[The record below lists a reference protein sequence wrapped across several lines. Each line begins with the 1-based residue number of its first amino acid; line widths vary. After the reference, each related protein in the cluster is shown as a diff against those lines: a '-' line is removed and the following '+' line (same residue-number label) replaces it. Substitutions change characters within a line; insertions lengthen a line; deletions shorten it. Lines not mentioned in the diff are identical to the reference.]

1 MPPNSAVSSKPP
13 CHVSHG
19 RAKRKEGLLPP
30 PVGTSDWVRFSRTSY
45 CVDKTLILKDLI
57 DSESTVVL
65 FTRPRR
71 FGKTT
76 MLEMIRAFYEPETL
90 VEGRGMVKTEEF
102 FTDKKI
108 WAAGAKYRK
117 EQGKHPVIFL
127 SFKDI
132 KQTTAE
138 EAFTR
143 LAAVIGGE
151 VARFADCIE
160 NGWGDEA
167 KKRSLRRVMN
177 REGTKDELSESL
189 GLLSEAVHAFTQ
201 KLPVIL
207 IDEYDQPITTASTNG
222 FYDEMC
228 TFMRVFLSDA
238 LKDNKHCHI
247 GIMTGV
253 LRVAKEGIL
262 SGLNNPAVWTVFESE
277 YSQYFGFTEE
287 EVAEMARYYGAEDKL
302 PEIKAWYDGY
312 DFGGTEIYNPWS
324 VLRYF
329 DCHCRP
335 DAYWLDT
342 SSNDLITEIVQ
353 ELPFDMEA
361 TLHKLMTGNPVV
373 VPMAKEL
380 GPYKQIRD
388 NENTLYAL
396 LVSAGYLK
404 AVGPIDENGDCLV
417 TIPNKELSLV
427 FYREIVQ
434 KVRSFDKKGGIS
446 AVEDALRERDPF
458 LFGKYLAAYLKES
471 VSFFDTAAEGFY
483 HGLVLGFIA
492 CFRNRFVVKSNRES
506 GEGRYDISMRP
517 LIEGM
522 PGVVIELKAA
532 EEETEDLDAL
542 AREARRQID
551 TREYTTEMLA
561 DFAAHGE
568 KRDILK
574 LAWPSTRRTSSSA
587 RICPSDPSLNMRF
600 REDR

>member
-1 MPPNSAVSSKPP
+1 MRLTMSEAEKKNSDQVRAGVAART
-13 CHVSHG
+13 G
-19 RAKRKEGLLPP
+19 RLLPP
-30 PVGTSDWVRFSRTSY
+30 PVGTSDWARFSRTSY

-57 DSESTVVL
+57 DAESTVVL

-108 WAAGAKYRK
+108 WAAGAKYQS

-143 LAAVIGGE
+143 LAAVIGDE
-151 VARFADCIE
+151 VSRFADCIE
-160 NGWGDEA
+160 SEWGNEA
-167 KKRSLRRVMN
+167 KKRSLRKVMN

-189 GLLSEAVHAFTQ
+189 GLLSEAVHAFMKKT
-201 KLPVIL
+201 PVIL

-228 TFMRVFLSDA
+228 NFMRVFFSGA

-262 SGLNNPAVWTVFESE
+262 SGLNNPEVWTVFEQK

-287 EVAEMARYYGAEDKL
+287 EVAEMARYYGAEDRL

-329 DCHCRP
+329 QCNCKP

-353 ELPFDMEA
+353 ELPFRFWC
-361 TLHKLMTGNPVV
+361 P
-373 VPMAKEL
+373 
-380 GPYKQIRD
+380 Q
-388 NENTLYAL
+388 
-396 LVSAGYLK
+396 
-404 AVGPIDENGDCLV
+404 V
-417 TIPNKELSLV
+417 T
-427 FYREIVQ
+427 
-434 KVRSFDKKGGIS
+434 
-446 AVEDALRERDPF
+446 
-458 LFGKYLAAYLKES
+458 
-471 VSFFDTAAEGFY
+471 
-483 HGLVLGFIA
+483 
-492 CFRNRFVVKSNRES
+492 
-506 GEGRYDISMRP
+506 
-517 LIEGM
+517 
-522 PGVVIELKAA
+522 
-532 EEETEDLDAL
+532 
-542 AREARRQID
+542 
-551 TREYTTEMLA
+551 
-561 DFAAHGE
+561 
-568 KRDILK
+568 
-574 LAWPSTRRTSSSA
+574 
-587 RICPSDPSLNMRF
+587 
-600 REDR
+600 

>member
-1 MPPNSAVSSKPP
+1 MKKVIAKN
-13 CHVSHG
+13 G
-19 RAKRKEGLLPP
+19 RKQVCVGKKTYTEGLLPP

-76 MLEMIRAFYEPETL
+76 MLKMIRAFYEDEVSL
-90 VEGRGMVKTEEF
+90 FR
-102 FTDKKI
+102 DKKI
-108 WAAGAKYRK
+108 WSAGAKYRK

-167 KKRSLRRVMN
+167 KKRSLCKVMN

-189 GLLSEAVHAFTQ
+189 GLLSEAVHAFTK

-207 IDEYDQPITTASTNG
+207 IDEYDQPITSASTHG
-222 FYDEMC
+222 YYDEMC
-228 TFMRVFLSDA
+228 TFMRVFLSGA
-238 LKDNKHCHI
+238 LKDNEHCHI

-262 SGLNNPAVWTVFESE
+262 SGLNNPKVWTVFESE

-287 EVAEMARYYGAEDKL
+287 EVAEMARYYGAEDKM

-342 SSNDLITEIVQ
+342 SSNDLISAIVRD
-353 ELPFDMEA
+353 LPHDMVRTLEA
-361 TLHKLMTGNPVV
+361 LLRDETPRVQ
-373 VPMAKEL
+373 MAKEL
-380 GPYKQIRD
+380 GPYKD
-388 NENTLYAL
+388 VMANKSSLYAL

-404 AVGPIDENGDCLV
+404 IASPIEEGMCKVAL
-417 TIPNKELSLV
+417 PNHELSLV
-427 FYREIVQ
+427 FVNDIKAKINAALAVGTGDIVGALLD
-434 KVRSFDKKGGIS
+434 RD
-446 AVEDALRERDPF
+446 ADALRQAIAAF
-458 LFGKYLAAYLKES
+458 LLES
-471 VSFFDTAAEGFY
+471 VSYFDAATEGFF
-483 HGLVLGFIA
+483 HGLTLGFLAILRKR
-492 CFRNRFVVKSNRES
+492 FRVLSNVES
-506 GEGRYDISMRP
+506 GEGRFDIALKP
-517 LIEGM
+517 LVEPFPAFIIE
-522 PGVVIELKAA
+522 VKAA
-532 EEETEDLDAL
+532 DSATDDLKAL
-542 AREARRQID
+542 ARDARAQID
-551 TREYTTEMLA
+551 GKKYDTSFRAEGITDIEKIGLA
-561 DFAAHGE
+561 YFKDKVELCKEECNG
-568 KRDILK
+568 
-574 LAWPSTRRTSSSA
+574 
-587 RICPSDPSLNMRF
+587 
-600 REDR
+600 

>member
-1 MPPNSAVSSKPP
+1 MSEAEKKDSKQVRGGGTPRR
-13 CHVSHG
+13 G
-19 RAKRKEGLLPP
+19 GLLPP
-30 PVGTSDWVRFSRTSY
+30 PVGTSDWARFSRTSY

-76 MLEMIRAFYEPETL
+76 MLEMIRAFYEGDASL
-90 VEGRGMVKTEEF
+90 FR
-102 FTDKKI
+102 DKKI
-108 WAAGAKYRK
+108 WAAGEKYQN

-151 VARFADCIE
+151 VGKFADCVK

-167 KKRSLRRVMN
+167 KKRSLLRVMN

-189 GLLSEAVHAFTQ
+189 GLLSEAVHVCTK

-207 IDEYDQPITTASTNG
+207 IDEYDQPITSASTNG
-222 FYDEMC
+222 YYDEMC
-228 TFMRVFLSDA
+228 NFMRIFLSGA

-262 SGLNNPAVWTVFESE
+262 SGLNNPAVWTVFEPE
-277 YSQYFGFTEE
+277 YSQYFGFTED

-312 DFGGTEIYNPWS
+312 DFAGTEIYNPWS

-329 DCHCRP
+329 QCNCKP

-342 SSNDLITEIVQ
+342 SSNDLITELVRDLPHDMVKTLEALLRDETPRVQ
-353 ELPFDMEA
+353 
-361 TLHKLMTGNPVV
+361 
-373 VPMAKEL
+373 MAKEL
-380 GPYKQIRD
+380 GPYKDILARKS
-388 NENTLYAL
+388 TLYAL

-404 AVGPIDENGDCLV
+404 VASPLEEGMCEVA
-417 TIPNKELSLV
+417 IPNHELSLV
-427 FYREIVQ
+427 FVNDIKAKINLGLAVGTDDIVGALLD
-434 KVRSFDKKGGIS
+434 RD
-446 AVEDALRERDPF
+446 ADALRKAIAAF
-458 LFGKYLAAYLKES
+458 LLES
-471 VSFFDTAAEGFY
+471 VSYFDAAAEGFF
-483 HGLVLGFIA
+483 HGLTLGFLAILRKR
-492 CFRNRFVVKSNRES
+492 FRVLSNVES
-506 GEGRYDISMRP
+506 GEGRFDIALKP
-517 LIEGM
+517 LVEPFPAFIIE
-522 PGVVIELKAA
+522 IKAA
-532 EEETEDLDAL
+532 DSAQDDLKAL
-542 AREARRQID
+542 ARDARAQID
-551 TREYTTEMLA
+551 GKKYDTTFRAEGIMDIDKIGLA
-561 DFAAHGE
+561 YFKDKVE
-568 KRDILK
+568 LCKD
-574 LAWPSTRRTSSSA
+574 
-587 RICPSDPSLNMRF
+587 
-600 REDR
+600 

>member
-1 MPPNSAVSSKPP
+1 MKNVIAKN
-13 CHVSHG
+13 G
-19 RAKRKEGLLPP
+19 RKQVCVGRKTYTEGLLPP
-30 PVGTSDWVRFSRTSY
+30 PVGTSDWARFSRDSY

-57 DSESTVVL
+57 DSKSRVVL

-76 MLEMIRAFYEPETL
+76 MLEMIRAFYEDEASL
-90 VEGRGMVKTEEF
+90 F
-102 FTDKKI
+102 HDKNI
-108 WAAGAKYRK
+108 WAAGEKYRK

-127 SFKDI
+127 SFKDVKWNTFGESI
-132 KQTTAE
+132 KFLNALLAPCVGKFAKAVEALELDAE
-138 EAFTR
+138 RDR
-143 LAAVIGGE
+143 LLRVMRE
-151 VARFADCIE
+151 Q
-160 NGWGDEA
+160 GDETDL
-167 KKRSLRRVMN
+167 SL
-177 REGTKDELSESL
+177 SL
-189 GLLSEAVHAFTQ
+189 GLLSKAVHAFTK

-207 IDEYDQPITTASTNG
+207 IDEYDQPITSASTHG
-222 FYDEMC
+222 YYDEMC
-228 TFMRVFLSDA
+228 NFMRVFLSGA
-238 LKDNKHCHI
+238 LKDNRHCHI

-262 SGLNNPAVWTVFESE
+262 SGLNNPKVWTVFESE

-287 EVAEMARYYGAEDKL
+287 EVAEMARYYGAEDKM

-353 ELPFDMEA
+353 ELPFDMEV

-404 AVGPIDENGDCLV
+404 PVGEVKDGECEV
-417 TIPNKELSLV
+417 MIPNHELKQV
-427 FYREIVQ
+427 FYSEIVQ
-434 KVRSFDKKGGIS
+434 KVRSFDKNGGIV
-446 AVEDALRERDPF
+446 AVERALRERDPF

-532 EEETEDLDAL
+532 DEETEDLDAF

-551 TREYTTEMLA
+551 TRAYTTEMLA

-574 LAWPSTRRTSSSA
+574 FGMAFYKKNLVVCKDLP
-587 RICPSDPSLNMRF
+587 
-600 REDR
+600 E

>member
-1 MPPNSAVSSKPP
+1 MAEAEKKNSEQA
-13 CHVSHG
+13 
-19 RAKRKEGLLPP
+19 RAGSPMRRDGLLPP
-30 PVGTSDWVRFSRTSY
+30 PVGTSDWARFSRTSY

-76 MLEMIRAFYEPETL
+76 TLKMIRAFYEGEASL
-90 VEGRGMVKTEEF
+90 F
-102 FTDKKI
+102 HDKKI
-108 WAAGAKYRK
+108 WDAGEKYRQ
-117 EQGKHPVIFL
+117 EQGAHPVIFL
-127 SFKDI
+127 TFKDAKWKTFGEAI
-132 KQTTAE
+132 RFLGTQLAPCVGKFAKSIEALEVGAE
-138 EAFTR
+138 RER
-143 LAAVIGGE
+143 LYRVMRE
-151 VARFADCIE
+151 K
-160 NGWGDEA
+160 GDELDLA
-167 KKRSLRRVMN
+167 Q
-177 REGTKDELSESL
+177 SL
-189 GLLSEAVHAFTQ
+189 GLLCKAVHAGTK
-201 KLPVIL
+201 KLPVLL
-207 IDEYDQPITTASTNG
+207 IDEYDQPITSASTHG
-222 FYDEMC
+222 YYDEMC
-228 TFMRVFLSDA
+228 GFMRVFLSSA
-238 LKDNKHCHI
+238 MKDCDHCHL

-262 SGLNNPAVWTVFESE
+262 SGLNNPKVWTVFEPE
-277 YSQYFGFTEE
+277 YSQYFGFTED

-353 ELPFDMEA
+353 ELPFHMERR
-361 TLHKLMTGNPVV
+361 LHALMKGETIT
-373 VPMAKEL
+373 VPMTKEL
-380 GPYKQIRD
+380 GPYKLIRE
-388 NENTLYAL
+388 NENSLYAL

-404 AVGPIDENGDCLV
+404 AVGPIDESGDCPV
-417 TIPNKELSLV
+417 TIPNRELSQV

-434 KVRSFDKKGGIS
+434 KVRSFDKNGGIS
-446 AVEDALRERDPF
+446 AVENALRERDPF
-458 LFGKYLAAYLKES
+458 LFGKYLAAYLNES

-517 LIEGM
+517 LIDGM

-532 EEETEDLDAL
+532 DEETEDLDAL

-551 TREYTTEMLA
+551 TREYTTEMLT

-568 KRDILK
+568 QRDILK
-574 LAWPSTRRTSSSA
+574 FGMAFYKKNLVV
-587 RICPSDPSLNMRF
+587 CKD
-600 REDR
+600 

>member
-1 MPPNSAVSSKPP
+1 LKKVIAKN
-13 CHVSHG
+13 G
-19 RAKRKEGLLPP
+19 RKQVCVGKKTYTEGLLPP

-76 MLEMIRAFYEPETL
+76 MLKMIRAFYEDEVSL
-90 VEGRGMVKTEEF
+90 FR
-102 FTDKKI
+102 DKKI
-108 WAAGAKYRK
+108 WSAGAKYRK

-167 KKRSLRRVMN
+167 KKRSLCKVMN

-189 GLLSEAVHAFTQ
+189 GLLSEAVHAFTK

-207 IDEYDQPITTASTNG
+207 IDEYDQPITSASTHG
-222 FYDEMC
+222 YYDEMC
-228 TFMRVFLSDA
+228 TFMRVFLSGA
-238 LKDNKHCHI
+238 LKDNEHCHI

-262 SGLNNPAVWTVFESE
+262 SGLNNPKVWTVFESE

-287 EVAEMARYYGAEDKL
+287 EVAEMARYYGAEDKM

-342 SSNDLITEIVQ
+342 SSNDLITEIVRD
-353 ELPFDMEA
+353 LPHDMVRTLEA
-361 TLHKLMTGNPVV
+361 LLRDETPRVQ
-373 VPMAKEL
+373 MAKEL
-380 GPYKQIRD
+380 GPYKD
-388 NENTLYAL
+388 VMANKSSLYAL

-404 AVGPIDENGDCLV
+404 IASPIEEGMCKVAL
-417 TIPNKELSLV
+417 PNHELSLV
-427 FYREIVQ
+427 FVNDIKAKINSALAVGTGDIVGALLD
-434 KVRSFDKKGGIS
+434 RD
-446 AVEDALRERDPF
+446 ADALRQAIAAF
-458 LFGKYLAAYLKES
+458 LLES
-471 VSFFDTAAEGFY
+471 VSYFDAATEGFF
-483 HGLVLGFIA
+483 HGLTLGFLAILRKR
-492 CFRNRFVVKSNRES
+492 FRVLSNVES
-506 GEGRYDISMRP
+506 GEGRFDIALKP
-517 LIEGM
+517 LVEPFPAFIIE
-522 PGVVIELKAA
+522 VKAA
-532 EEETEDLDAL
+532 DSATDDLKAL
-542 AREARRQID
+542 ARDARAQID
-551 TREYTTEMLA
+551 GKKYDTSFRAEGITDIEKIGLA
-561 DFAAHGE
+561 YFKDKVELCKEECNG
-568 KRDILK
+568 
-574 LAWPSTRRTSSSA
+574 
-587 RICPSDPSLNMRF
+587 
-600 REDR
+600 